1 MQPPTSTIQA
11 PSQASTIEPLRALFA
26 VCLGLLL
33 MGMLGANPV
42 ADDGRGSA
50 FSFKASAN
58 LCGLS
63 EARQL
68 SNPARVDH
76 GALLEITPEI
86 SKIRAEKIAPS
97 SAEGAR
103 LMAAARKRVLDACKE
118 ELTVSGHCSIW
129 KQIKRRDG
137 SEITDVTSA
146 VRKRIAASLT
156 R

>member
-1 MQPPTSTIQA
+1 
-11 PSQASTIEPLRALFA
+11 
-26 VCLGLLL
+26 
-33 MGMLGANPV
+33 ML
-42 ADDGRGSA
+42 
-50 FSFKASAN
+50 
-58 LCGLS
+58 
-63 EARQL
+63 ET
-68 SNPARVDH
+68 
-76 GALLEITPEI
+76 TPEI
-86 SKIRAEKIAPS
+86 STMRAEKTAPS
-97 SAEGAR
+97 GAEGAR